1 MKIDQFKEL
10 ISQKF
15 SYPFTKDQEQLLAS
29 LHKFLESTTDKKLFV
44 MNGYAGTGKTSL
56 VSALTQILGKFN
68 YKTVLLAPTGRAAKV
83 ISGYSKRRAFTIHK
97 MIYIYKHVNG
107 RSMFVL
113 KKNTLTNTLFIV
125 DEASMIGDNSYMDKK
140 SLLDDLMEYV

>member
-68 YKTVLLAPTGRAAKV
+68 YKTVL
-83 ISGYSKRRAFTIHK
+83 
-97 MIYIYKHVNG
+97 
-107 RSMFVL
+107 
-113 KKNTLTNTLFIV
+113 
-125 DEASMIGDNSYMDKK
+125 
-140 SLLDDLMEYV
+140 